1 MGATAQARIR
11 FERATRSP
19 DGAGGTRKVWAAL
32 DWRPEVWARVRAGG
46 GGESFEG
53 GRVNATATVVFRL
66 RRRSDL
72 TPLDRILWQGV
83 AYNIRALLPAAG
95 SFMDIEA
102 ERGVA
107 S

>member
-1 MGATAQARIR
+1 MGGSTQARIR

-19 DGAGGTRKVWAAL
+19 DGAGGARRVWAAL
-32 DWRPEVWARVRAGG
+32 DRRPEVWARVRAGS

-53 GRVNATATVVFRL
+53 GRVNATAMVVFRL

-83 AYNIRALLPAAG
+83 AYNIRTLLPAAG
-95 SFMDIEA
+95 SFMEIEA
-102 ERGVA
+102 ERGVP